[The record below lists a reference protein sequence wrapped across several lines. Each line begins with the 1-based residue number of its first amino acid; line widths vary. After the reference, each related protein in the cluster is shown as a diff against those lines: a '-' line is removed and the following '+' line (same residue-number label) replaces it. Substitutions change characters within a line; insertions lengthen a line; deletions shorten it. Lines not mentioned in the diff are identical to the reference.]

1 MSWPNLTFA
10 RGLYFCSK
18 ATRVTLARGMIQRPR
33 PRDRRATRAADT
45 MYGTII
51 RWKLVPQ
58 ERMAMISE
66 FCAILDVK
74 RITVRNTT
82 IGLYMFMK
90 YGMKFR

>member
-1 MSWPNLTFA
+1 MSRPNLTFA
-10 RGLYFCSK
+10 RGLYFCSN
-18 ATRVTLARGMIQRPR
+18 ATRVTFARGITQRPS
-33 PRDRRATRAADT
+33 PRERRATRADDT

-58 ERMAMISE
+58 ERMATISE
-66 FCAILDVK
+66 FCAMLDVN

>member
-1 MSWPNLTFA
+1 MSCPNLTFA

-18 ATRVTLARGMIQRPR
+18 ATRVTFARGITQRPS
-33 PRDRRATRAADT
+33 PRDRRATMQADT
-45 MYGTII
+45 RYGTII
-51 RWKLVPQ
+51 RWKLTPQ
-58 ERMAMISE
+58 ERMATISE
-66 FCAILDVK
+66 FCAILDVN